1 MAIKLTKI
9 IATLGPST
17 GTRKKIKELIGAGV
31 NVFRLNLSHG
41 DHAAFHNWISW
52 IRQAEKELNTLVG
65 ILLDLQGP
73 KIRVGKF
80 ENGFIHLHSGDK
92 AVFTTRKIMGKDKL
106 VPVQYAK
113 FHASVKPGS
122 LVYLDDGNICVRV
135 KKVSG
140 PDVTVEVLVGGSLS
154 NFKGVNMPD
163 AVISGSPITKK
174 DKEDLA
180 FGLKEG
186 VDFVALSFVS
196 SPRDIHQ
203 LRKMIQKAGSKAE
216 IIAKIERKKAL
227 TYLSEI
233 VQAAD
238 CVMVARGDLGIEIPI
253 TDVPRVQKDII
264 RECTLQHKP
273 VIIATQMLESMIE
286 NPRPTRAEV
295 SDVSSAVEECADAIM
310 LSAETAVGKYP
321 LETVKLMAE
330 TARSIEAYQL
340 KNKRIVPWRVFFDDN
355 PPINVGI
362 TYSAN
367 RMVELLHCQ
376 ALIVFTLTG
385 GTARMVASPRPVVP
399 VFSFSSNLGTAR
411 RLTLIRGT
419 VPYLVK
425 KEENFLGNMK
435 GAFNILKKAR
445 HLKKGDRVVITAG
458 IPLGIPSWTN
468 VLRVEALP

>member
-9 IATLGPST
+9 IATLGPAT
-17 GTRKKIKELIGAGV
+17 GSRKKIKELISAGV

-41 DHAAFHNWISW
+41 DHAAFRKWIRW
-52 IRQAEKELNTLVG
+52 IRQAEKELNTLTG

-73 KIRVGKF
+73 KIRVGEF

-92 AVFTTRKIMGKDKL
+92 AVFTTRKITGKDKL

-113 FHASVKPGS
+113 FHAVVKPGD
-122 LVYLDDGNICVRV
+122 LVYLDDGNICVQV

-140 PDVTVEVLVGGSLS
+140 PDVTVEVKVGGSLS

-163 AVISGSPITKK
+163 ATLSGSPITKK
-174 DKEDLA
+174 DKKDLA

-203 LRKMIQKAGSKAE
+203 LRRMIQKAGSKAE

-227 TYLSEI
+227 KYLSEI
-233 VQAAD
+233 VQATD
-238 CVMVARGDLGIEIPI
+238 SVMVARGDLGIEIPI

-310 LSAETAVGKYP
+310 LSGETAVGQYP
-321 LETVKLMAE
+321 LETVSLMAE
-330 TARSIEAYQL
+330 TARSIETYQF

-399 VFSFSSNLGTAR
+399 VFSFTSNRETAR

-419 VPYLVK
+419 VPFIVK

-458 IPLGIPSWTN
+458 VPLGIPSWTN
-468 VLRVEALP
+468 VLRVEVVP